1 MRQRIGNAG
10 QPDQRLMNDP
20 KPIKPRAL
28 RAVPSLGLVFTLAL
42 AAACAAPCAHAAP
55 PPAAGGGQVVALVNG
70 DPITALDVV
79 HRMRLSELMTHKAQS
94 RPDALEELINEKIKL
109 QQTKNMKIEVTDAQV
124 DKVFAGMAQ
133 RTSRKTSDFAAALT
147 QAGVDMLRFKL
158 RLRAELGWRQVLEQ
172 RAPGVFQVRDADLVA
187 ILMARGEAAQ
197 TKAVQYSLQQIVL
210 VVPRNSPEAV
220 RAGRMKE
227 AENLRNRFS
236 SCEQDM
242 DLVREIREVVIK
254 EPLVRLSTDIAV
266 QYKQLLDRTPDGKM
280 TPAEV
285 TATGIEVVAICSR
298 KEVVADVS
306 SRREFKE
313 ELLTKRLAE
322 HEKFLLD
329 YFRKQSII
337 EYR

>member
-1 MRQRIGNAG
+1 
-10 QPDQRLMNDP
+10 
-20 KPIKPRAL
+20 
-28 RAVPSLGLVFTLAL
+28 
-42 AAACAAPCAHAAP
+42 
-55 PPAAGGGQVVALVNG
+55 
-70 DPITALDVV
+70 
-79 HRMRLSELMTHKAQS
+79 MRLSELMTHKAQG
-94 RPDALEELINEKIKL
+94 RQEALEELINEKIKL
-109 QQTKNMKIEVTDAQV
+109 QQAKNQKIEVTDAQV

-133 RTSRKTSDFAAALT
+133 RTSRKTADFAAALT
-147 QAGVDMLRFKL
+147 QAGIDMPRFKM

-197 TKAVQYSLQQIVL
+197 TKATEYSLQQIIL
-210 VVPRNSPEAV
+210 VVPRNSAEPV

-227 AENLRNRFS
+227 AEGLRSRFS
-236 SCEQDM
+236 SCDQDM
-242 DLVREIREVVIK
+242 DLAREIREVVIK
-254 EPLVRLSTDIAV
+254 ERIVRLSTDIAV

-280 TPAEV
+280 TPPEV

-322 HEKFLLD
+322 HEKYLLD

>member
-1 MRQRIGNAG
+1 MPDLRPMSDIQSIKARAFRTVRSIGLFFA
-10 QPDQRLMNDP
+10 
-20 KPIKPRAL
+20 
-28 RAVPSLGLVFTLAL
+28 LAL
-42 AAACAAPCAHAAP
+42 AAGTWAYAKPSP
-55 PPAAGGGQVVALVNG
+55 PEAGGGQVVALVNG

-79 HRMRLSELMTHKAQS
+79 HRMRLSELMTHKPQS
-94 RPDALEELINEKIKL
+94 RPDALEEMINEKIKL
-109 QQTKNMKIEVTDAQV
+109 QQAKNAKVDVTDAQIT
-124 DKVFAGMAQ
+124 KVIAGMAQ
-133 RTSRKTSDFAAALT
+133 RMSRKTADFTAALT
-147 QAGVDMLRFKL
+147 QAGIDMPRFRT

-172 RAPGVFQVRDADLVA
+172 RSPGVFQVRDADLVA

-210 VVPRNSPEAV
+210 VVPRTSPEPV
-220 RAGRMKE
+220 RAARMKE

-242 DLVREIREVVIK
+242 QLVHDMREVVVK
-254 EPLVRLSTDIAV
+254 EPIVRLSTDLAV
-266 QYKQLLDRTPDGKM
+266 QYKQLLDKTPDGKM
-280 TPAEV
+280 TPPEAI
-285 TATGIEVVAICSR
+285 ATGIELVAICSR

-322 HEKFLLD
+322 YEKFLLD

>member
-1 MRQRIGNAG
+1 MSDTR
-10 QPDQRLMNDP
+10 
-20 KPIKPRAL
+20 PIKTRAL
-28 RAVPSLGLVFTLAL
+28 RTLPPFGLFFALAL
-42 AAACAAPCAHAAP
+42 AAACAANWAQAAP
-55 PPAAGGGQVVALVNG
+55 SPPAAGGGQVVALVNG
-70 DPITALDVV
+70 DPITALDVI

-94 RPDALEELINEKIKL
+94 KPEALEELINEKIKL
-109 QQTKNMKIEVTDAQV
+109 QQAKNAKIDVTDAQV
-124 DKVFAGMAQ
+124 DKVFTGMAQ
-133 RTSRKTSDFAAALT
+133 RASRKTSDFAAALT
-147 QAGVDMLRFKL
+147 QAGIDMPRFKL

-172 RAPGVFQVRDADLVA
+172 RVPGVFQVRDADLVA

-220 RAGRMKE
+220 RTGRMKE

-242 DLVREIREVVIK
+242 ALAREIREVVVK
-254 EPLVRLSTDIAV
+254 EPLVRLSTDLGI
-266 QYKQLLDRTPDGKM
+266 QYKQLLDKTPDGKM
-280 TPAEV
+280 TPPEAI
-285 TATGIEVVAICSR
+285 ATGIELVAICSR

-313 ELLTKRLAE
+313 ELLSKRLAE
-322 HEKFLLD
+322 QEKFLLD

-337 EYR
+337 DYR

>member
-1 MRQRIGNAG
+1 MSETG
-10 QPDQRLMNDP
+10 
-20 KPIKPRAL
+20 PIKMRAL
-28 RAVPSLGLVFTLAL
+28 RTAPSIGLLFALAL
-42 AAACAAPCAHAAP
+42 AAASAATWAHAAQS

-79 HRMRLSELMTHKAQS
+79 HRMRLSELMSHKPQS
-94 RPDALEELINEKIKL
+94 RPDALEEMINEKIKL
-109 QQTKNMKIEVTDAQV
+109 QQTKNAKVDITDAQV
-124 DKVFAGMAQ
+124 DKVVGGMAQ
-133 RTSRKTSDFAAALT
+133 RMSRKSTDFLSALA
-147 QAGVDMLRFKL
+147 QAGIDIPRFKL

-172 RAPGVFQVRDADLVA
+172 RAPGIFQVRDADLVA

-210 VVPRNSPEAV
+210 VVPRNSPEAM
-220 RAGRMKE
+220 RTGRMKE

-236 SCEQDM
+236 GCEQDM
-242 DLVREIREVVIK
+242 ALAREIREVVVK
-254 EPLVRLSTDIAV
+254 EPIVRLSTDLGV
-266 QYKQLLDRTPDGKM
+266 QYKQLLDKTPDGKM
-280 TPAEV
+280 TPPEV
-285 TATGIEVVAICSR
+285 IATGIELVAICSR

-322 HEKFLLD
+322 YEKYLLD
-329 YFRKQSII
+329 YFRKQSTI

>member
-1 MRQRIGNAG
+1 MSDTQ
-10 QPDQRLMNDP
+10 
-20 KPIKPRAL
+20 PIKPHAL
-28 RAVPSLGLVFTLAL
+28 RALGLCLAFAL
-42 AAACAAPCAHAAP
+42 AAACTATWAYAAP

-79 HRMRLSELMTHKAQS
+79 QRMRLSELMMHKAQS
-94 RPDALEELINEKIKL
+94 RQDALEELINEKIKL
-109 QQTKNMKIEVTDAQV
+109 QQARNLKIEITDAQV

-133 RTSRKTSDFAAALT
+133 RTSRKTAEFAAALT
-147 QAGVDMLRFKL
+147 QAGIDMPRFKT

-187 ILMARGEAAQ
+187 ILMAHGEAAQ
-197 TKAVQYSLQQIVL
+197 TKATEYSLQQIIF
-210 VVPRNSPEAV
+210 VVPRNAPDAV
-220 RAGRMKE
+220 RTARMKE
-227 AENLRNRFS
+227 AEALRSRFS

-242 DLVREIREVVIK
+242 TLAREVREVVIK
-254 EPLVRLSTDIAV
+254 EPIVRLSTDVAV

-280 TPAEV
+280 TPPEI
-285 TATGIEVVAICSR
+285 TATGIEVVAVCSR

-322 HEKFLLD
+322 HEKYLLD

>member
-1 MRQRIGNAG
+1 MS
-10 QPDQRLMNDP
+10 DT
-20 KPIKPRAL
+20 KPIKTRAL
-28 RAVPSLGLVFTLAL
+28 RTIPTIGLFSALAL
-42 AAACAAPCAHAAP
+42 AAACAATWAHAIP
-55 PPAAGGGQVVALVNG
+55 SPPAAGGGQVVALVNG

-79 HRMRLSELMTHKAQS
+79 HRMRLSELMTHKAPNRQDS
-94 RPDALEELINEKIKL
+94 LEELINEKIKL
-109 QQTKNMKIEVTDAQV
+109 QQTKNLKIDVTDAQIN
-124 DKVFAGMAQ
+124 KVIAGMAQ
-133 RTSRKTSDFAAALT
+133 RTSRKTADFTAALT
-147 QAGVDMLRFKL
+147 QAGIDMPRFKT

-187 ILMARGEAAQ
+187 ILMAHGEAAQ
-197 TKAVQYSLQQIVL
+197 TKATEYSLQQIIF

-220 RAGRMKE
+220 RTERMKE
-227 AENLRNRFS
+227 AENLRGRFS
-236 SCEQDM
+236 SCQQDM
-242 DLVREIREVVIK
+242 QLVREIREVVIK

-266 QYKQLLDRTPDGKM
+266 QYKQLLDKTPDGKM
-280 TPAEV
+280 TPPEAI
-285 TATGIEVVAICSR
+285 ATGIELVAICSR

-337 EYR
+337 DYR

>member
-1 MRQRIGNAG
+1 MS
-10 QPDQRLMNDP
+10 DT
-20 KPIKPRAL
+20 KPINTRTL
-28 RAVPSLGLVFTLAL
+28 RAVPSIGLFFALAL
-42 AAACAAPCAHAAP
+42 FAACAATCAATWAAPWAHAAP
-55 PPAAGGGQVVALVNG
+55 SPPAAGGGQVVALVNG
-70 DPITALDVV
+70 DPVTALDVV
-79 HRMRLSELMTHKAQS
+79 HRMRLSELMTHKAQG
-94 RPDALEELINEKIKL
+94 RQEALEELINEKIKL
-109 QQTKNMKIEVTDAQV
+109 QQAKNQKIEVTDAQV

-133 RTSRKTSDFAAALT
+133 RTSRKTTDFAAALT
-147 QAGVDMLRFKL
+147 QAGIDMPRFKM

-197 TKAVQYSLQQIVL
+197 TKATEYSLQQIIL
-210 VVPRNSPEAV
+210 VVPRNSAEPV

-227 AENLRNRFS
+227 AEGLRGRFS
-236 SCEQDM
+236 SCDQDM
-242 DLVREIREVVIK
+242 DLAREIREVVIK
-254 EPLVRLSTDIAV
+254 ERIVRLSTDIAV

-280 TPAEV
+280 TPPEV

-322 HEKFLLD
+322 HEKYLLD

-337 EYR
+337 DYR

>member
-1 MRQRIGNAG
+1 MS
-10 QPDQRLMNDP
+10 DT
-20 KPIKPRAL
+20 KPINTRTL
-28 RAVPSLGLVFTLAL
+28 RAVPSIGLFFALAL
-42 AAACAAPCAHAAP
+42 VAACAATCAATWAHAAP
-55 PPAAGGGQVVALVNG
+55 SPPAAGGGQVVALVNG
-70 DPITALDVV
+70 DPVTALDVV
-79 HRMRLSELMTHKAQS
+79 HRMRLSELMTHKAQG
-94 RPDALEELINEKIKL
+94 RQEALEELINEKIKL
-109 QQTKNMKIEVTDAQV
+109 QQAKNQKIEVTDAQV

-133 RTSRKTSDFAAALT
+133 RTSRKTTDFAAALT
-147 QAGVDMLRFKL
+147 QAGIDMPRFKM

-197 TKAVQYSLQQIVL
+197 TKATEYSLQQIIL
-210 VVPRNSPEAV
+210 VVPRNSAEPV

-227 AENLRNRFS
+227 AEGLRGRFS
-236 SCEQDM
+236 SCDQDM
-242 DLVREIREVVIK
+242 DLAREIREVVIR
-254 EPLVRLSTDIAV
+254 ERIVRLSTDIAV

-280 TPAEV
+280 TPPEV

-322 HEKFLLD
+322 HEKYLLD

>member
-1 MRQRIGNAG
+1 MFFA
-10 QPDQRLMNDP
+10 
-20 KPIKPRAL
+20 
-28 RAVPSLGLVFTLAL
+28 LAL
-42 AAACAAPCAHAAP
+42 AMACAATWAHAAP
-55 PPAAGGGQVVALVNG
+55 SPAAGGGQVVALVNG

-79 HRMRLSELMTHKAQS
+79 HRMRLSELMMHKAQS
-94 RPDALEELINEKIKL
+94 RQDALEELINEKIKL
-109 QQTKNMKIEVTDAQV
+109 QQTKNQKIEITDAQV
-124 DKVFAGMAQ
+124 NKVFAGMAQ
-133 RTSRKTSDFAAALT
+133 RVSRKTTDFEAALT
-147 QAGVDMLRFKL
+147 QAGIDMPRFRT

-210 VVPRNSPEAV
+210 VVPRNSPESV

-227 AENLRNRFS
+227 AENLRSRFS
-236 SCEQDM
+236 NCEQDIG
-242 DLVREIREVVIK
+242 LAREMREVVVK
-254 EPLVRLSTDIAV
+254 EPIVKLSTDIGV
-266 QYKQLLDRTPDGKM
+266 QYKQLLERTPDGKM
-280 TPAEV
+280 TPPE
-285 TATGIEVVAICSR
+285 TIATGIEVVAVCGR

-322 HEKFLLD
+322 HEKYLLD

-337 EYR
+337 DYR

>member
-1 MRQRIGNAG
+1 MSDIR
-10 QPDQRLMNDP
+10 
-20 KPIKPRAL
+20 PIKTHAL
-28 RAVPSLGLVFTLAL
+28 RTLPSIGLFFALAL
-42 AAACAAPCAHAAP
+42 AAVCAANRAQAAP
-55 PPAAGGGQVVALVNG
+55 SPPPAGGGQVVALVNG

-109 QQTKNMKIEVTDAQV
+109 QQTKNAKIDVTDAQV
-124 DKVFAGMAQ
+124 DKVLAGMAQ
-133 RTSRKTSDFAAALT
+133 RTSRKTSDFTAALT
-147 QAGVDMLRFKL
+147 QAGIDMPRFKL

-172 RAPGVFQVRDADLVA
+172 RVPGVFQVRDADLVA

-220 RAGRMKE
+220 RTGRMKE
-227 AENLRNRFS
+227 AENLRSRFS

-242 DLVREIREVVIK
+242 ALAREIREVVIK
-254 EPLVRLSTDIAV
+254 EPLVRLSTDIGI
-266 QYKQLLDRTPDGKM
+266 QYKQLLDKTPDGKM
-280 TPAEV
+280 TPPEAI
-285 TATGIEVVAICSR
+285 ATGIEVVAICSR

-322 HEKFLLD
+322 QEKFLLD

-337 EYR
+337 DYR

>member
-1 MRQRIGNAG
+1 MSDTG
-10 QPDQRLMNDP
+10 
-20 KPIKPRAL
+20 PIKMRAL
-28 RAVPSLGLVFTLAL
+28 RTAPSIGLLFALAL
-42 AAACAAPCAHAAP
+42 AAAYATTCAITLAHAAQS

-79 HRMRLSELMTHKAQS
+79 HRMRLSELMSHKVQS
-94 RPDALEELINEKIKL
+94 KPDALEEMINEKIKL
-109 QQTKNMKIEVTDAQV
+109 QQAKNAKIDITDAQV
-124 DKVFAGMAQ
+124 DKVVGGMAQ
-133 RTSRKTSDFAAALT
+133 RMSRKSADFLAALA
-147 QAGVDMLRFKL
+147 QAGIDIPRFKL

-172 RAPGVFQVRDADLVA
+172 RAPGIFQVRDADLVA

-210 VVPRNSPEAV
+210 VVPRNSPEPV
-220 RAGRMKE
+220 RTGRMKE

-242 DLVREIREVVIK
+242 ALAREIREVVVK
-254 EPLVRLSTDIAV
+254 EPIVRLSTDLGV
-266 QYKQLLDRTPDGKM
+266 QYKQLLDKTPDGKM
-280 TPAEV
+280 TPPEV
-285 TATGIEVVAICSR
+285 IATGIELVAICSR

-322 HEKFLLD
+322 YEKYLLD
-329 YFRKQSII
+329 YFRKQSTI

>member
-1 MRQRIGNAG
+1 MS
-10 QPDQRLMNDP
+10 DP
-20 KPIKPRAL
+20 KPINTRTL
-28 RAVPSLGLVFTLAL
+28 RAVPSIALFFALAL
-42 AAACAAPCAHAAP
+42 AAACAAALTTPWAHAAP
-55 PPAAGGGQVVALVNG
+55 SPPAAGGGQVVALVNG
-70 DPITALDVV
+70 DPVTALDVV

-94 RPDALEELINEKIKL
+94 RQEALEELINEKIKL
-109 QQTKNMKIEVTDAQV
+109 QQAKNQKIEVTDAQV
-124 DKVFAGMAQ
+124 DKVFTGMAQ
-133 RTSRKTSDFAAALT
+133 RTSRKTADFAAALT
-147 QAGVDMLRFKL
+147 QAGIDMPRFKM

-197 TKAVQYSLQQIVL
+197 TKATEYSLQQIIL
-210 VVPRNSPEAV
+210 VVPRNSPEPV

-227 AENLRNRFS
+227 AEGLRSRFS
-236 SCEQDM
+236 SCDQDM
-242 DLVREIREVVIK
+242 DLAREIREVVIK
-254 EPLVRLSTDIAV
+254 ERIVRLSTDIAV

-280 TPAEV
+280 TPPEV

-322 HEKFLLD
+322 HEKYLLD

>member
-1 MRQRIGNAG
+1 MSDIR
-10 QPDQRLMNDP
+10 
-20 KPIKPRAL
+20 PIKTRAFRTL
-28 RAVPSLGLVFTLAL
+28 PSIGLFFALAV
-42 AAACAAPCAHAAP
+42 AAACAANWAQAAP
-55 PPAAGGGQVVALVNG
+55 SPPAAGGGQVVALVNG
-70 DPITALDVV
+70 DPVTALDVV
-79 HRMRLSELMTHKAQS
+79 HRMRLSELMTHKAQG
-94 RPDALEELINEKIKL
+94 RQEALEELINEKIKL
-109 QQTKNMKIEVTDAQV
+109 QQAKNQKIEVTDAQV

-133 RTSRKTSDFAAALT
+133 RTSRKTTDFAAALT
-147 QAGVDMLRFKL
+147 QAGIDMPRFKM

-197 TKAVQYSLQQIVL
+197 TKATEYSLQQIIL
-210 VVPRNSPEAV
+210 VVPRNSAEPV

-227 AENLRNRFS
+227 AEGLRGRFS
-236 SCEQDM
+236 SCDQDM
-242 DLVREIREVVIK
+242 DLAREIREVVIK
-254 EPLVRLSTDIAV
+254 ERIVRLSTDIAV

-280 TPAEV
+280 TPPEV

-322 HEKFLLD
+322 HEKYLLD